1 MGVGFR
7 MSAITDLKNRFHF
20 QPQILFRG
28 NLLFCEKKLRVDKF
42 ICLKFWRV

>member
-7 MSAITDLKNRFHF
+7 MSTITDLKNRVHF
-20 QPQILFRG
+20 QLQILFRG
-28 NLLFCEKKLRVDKF
+28 NLLFCEKKLCVDKF